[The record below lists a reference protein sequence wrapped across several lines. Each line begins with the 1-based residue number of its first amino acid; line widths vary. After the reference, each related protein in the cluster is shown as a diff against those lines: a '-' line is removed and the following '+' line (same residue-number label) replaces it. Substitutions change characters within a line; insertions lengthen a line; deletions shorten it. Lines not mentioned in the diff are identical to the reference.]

1 MSFTAL
7 IFKNLLRQRIR
18 TSLTVVGI
26 GLGIATV
33 VALGSVVGG
42 MKETAGQILTAY
54 GSDFIVAEK
63 GASDLS
69 FSNVA
74 EEDQATLTSYPGV
87 ARTLGVLLRIS
98 KVRANPYFV
107 TVGMTVEDLEAA
119 GIDLREGRL
128 YGVTGAD
135 EILLGTHAAGDLDA
149 SVGDTVTIDDRAF
162 TVIGVFKSPNLWQ
175 DSGAIAPLATVQE
188 LANKPGVVTFV
199 YVRVE
204 EGVDPEAVATGIR
217 DDFPL
222 LTTVANVGEYS
233 RVDQGIEIMDALNL
247 AVSALAVGIG
257 AIGVM
262 NTMVM
267 SVYERTRE
275 IGILRAV
282 GWSDNRVLR
291 MIVGESLILCAIA
304 AIVGAAAGVA
314 ASRAVLLIPAVKSLL
329 TPTYGMDIFV
339 RGLIV
344 ALVVALIGAA
354 YPAVRALRLVPMEA
368 LRHE

>member
-42 MKETAGQILTAY
+42 MKQTAGQILTAY

-74 EEDQATLTSYPGV
+74 EADQATLAEYPGV
-87 ARTLGVLLRIS
+87 AGTLGILLRLS
-98 KVRANPYFV
+98 KVGGNPYFV
-107 TVGMTVEDLEAA
+107 TVGMTAVDVEAA
-119 GIDLREGRL
+119 GIDLREGTL
-128 YGVTGAD
+128 YSSGARD
-135 EILLGTHAAGDLDA
+135 EILLGTHASNDLDA
-149 SVGDTVTIDDRAF
+149 GVGDSVVIDDQTF
-162 TVIGVFKSPNLWQ
+162 HVVGLFKSSNLWQ

-188 LANKPGVVTFV
+188 LANKAGVVTFV
-199 YVRVE
+199 YVRVA
-204 EGVDPEAVATGIR
+204 EGADPEAVAAGIR
-217 DDFPL
+217 DDFAL
-222 LTTVANVGEYS
+222 LTTVANVSEYS

-247 AVSALAVGIG
+247 AVQALAVGIG

-304 AIVGAAAGVA
+304 AVVGALAGVA
-314 ASRAVLLIPAVKSLL
+314 ASRAVLLIPAVQSLL
-329 TPTYGMDIFV
+329 TPTYTSDIFV
-339 RGLIV
+339 RGLVVALAV
-344 ALVVALIGAA
+344 ALVGAA
-354 YPAVRALRLVPMEA
+354 YPAVRAIRLVPMEA